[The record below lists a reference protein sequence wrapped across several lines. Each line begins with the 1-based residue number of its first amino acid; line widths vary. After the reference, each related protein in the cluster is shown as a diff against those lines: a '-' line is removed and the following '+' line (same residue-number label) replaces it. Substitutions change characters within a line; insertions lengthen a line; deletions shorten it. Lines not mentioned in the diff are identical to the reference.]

1 MLPLP
6 FPYSLVPVVN
16 PLKVALLKVV
26 LKMKEWDEPLDHT
39 LLILGIL
46 AARLS
51 SPGGLNIVFS
61 ALNIARGKIVA

>member
-46 AARLS
+46 AAWLS
-51 SPGGLNIVFS
+51 LWHKNYVFDE
-61 ALNIARGKIVA
+61 K